1 MDLKIVEK
9 NINNAKIIWEWRNE
23 PLTRKNSLRTNII
36 LWEDFYF
43 NFNNKYFKNKVPP
56 FFITNNNEIVGFIG
70 CVDFKDDSVTIEI
83 NIDSD
88 KRGKGYGS
96 KSINL
101 LVNKLIED
109 YEIKFIRAVIKKSN
123 LISQKIFLKNKF
135 IFVKEQNNLHI
146 YLRQI
151 IY

>member
-1 MDLKIVEK
+1 MNLEIVEK
-9 NINNAKIIWEWRNE
+9 NIYNAKIIWTWRND
-23 PLTRKNSLRTNII
+23 PTTRKNSLRTNFI

-43 NFNNKYFKNKVPP
+43 DFNNKYFENKVPP
-56 FFITNNNEIVGFIG
+56 FFITYNNEIVGFIG
-70 CVDFKDDSVTIEI
+70 CVDFKNDSTTIGI
-83 NIDSD
+83 NIDPN
-88 KRGKGYGS
+88 KRGNGYGS

-135 IFVKEQNNLHI
+135 KFVEEQNNLYI
-146 YLRQI
+146 YSRQI
-151 IY
+151 IN